1 MAKVHVATR
10 KGLFTVEGGKV
21 VASEFLGDN
30 VSMVLTDPRDGT
42 LYAAFD
48 HGHFGVKLKRKA
60 KGGEWEEIASP
71 AYPAKP
77 EGALGEWTLKK
88 IWSLE
93 PGGAKQPGRL
103 WAGTLPGGL
112 FVSDDRGSSWR
123 LVESLWNERCKS
135 ADDWGGGGYDWPGIH
150 SISVDPRDADHVLVA
165 VSTAGVWRTK
175 DGGKTWTQ
183 TANGMRA
190 EYMPPERARE
200 PVAQDVHRL
209 SRCAAAPDEM
219 WVQHHNGVFKSVDNG
234 ANWTE
239 IENAPVSRFGFAAA
253 AHPKEKGT
261 AWLVPAIKDE
271 KRIPKDGAV
280 VVNRTRDGGK
290 TWETLRKGLPQ
301 KDAYDLVYRHGLDV
315 DATGNNLA
323 FGSTTG
329 GLWLSS
335 DGGDSWTAL
344 EARLP
349 PIHAV
354 RFS

>member
-1 MAKVHVATR
+1 
-10 KGLFTVEGGKV
+10 
-21 VASEFLGDN
+21 
-30 VSMVLTDPRDGT
+30 
-42 LYAAFD
+42 
-48 HGHFGVKLKRKA
+48 VKLKRRK

-71 AYPAKP
+71 AYPPKP
-77 EGALGEWTLKK
+77 EGAFGEWTLKK

-93 PGGAKQPGRL
+93 PGGPKQPGRL

-112 FVSDDRGSSWR
+112 FVSDDSGSSWR
-123 LVESLWNERCKS
+123 LVESLWKERCKS
-135 ADDWGGGGYDWPGIH
+135 SDEWGGGGYDWPGIH
-150 SISVDPRDADHVLVA
+150 SISVDPRDADHVLAA

-175 DGGKTWTQ
+175 DGGKTWAQ

-190 EYMPPERARE
+190 EYMPPEKAHD
-200 PVAQDVHRL
+200 PVSQDVHRL

-219 WVQHHNGVFKSVDNG
+219 WVQHHNGVFKSVDAG

-239 IENAPVSRFGFAAA
+239 VTNLPVSAFGFATA

-290 TWETLRKGLPQ
+290 TWETIRKGLPQ

-315 DATGNNLA
+315 DATGKNLA

-329 GLWLSS
+329 GVWLSS
-335 DGGDSWTAL
+335 DCGDSWTAL
-344 EARLP
+344 DARLP
-349 PIHAV
+349 PVHAV
-354 RFS
+354 RFG